1 MSEIMKR
8 KNVNNELVVL
18 GNKDT
23 ASSHYRINGGGNT
36 VQVGE
41 IVKQCVELLKMKRYE
56 CQ

>member
-1 MSEIMKR
+1 MKR

-18 GNKDT
+18 GNKDN